1 MSIVGAMPESL
12 QPEREQLHRVLGSDV
27 LRNSDSLRH
36 LLVYLGEKSL
46 LTPAEDVK
54 EYTIGIEACGKPPSY
69 DPQKDASVRVQV
81 GRLRQKLQEYYQKD
95 GLEDSILLDLPKGR
109 FTVLFRARPAASV
122 EVNPIRE
129 RLSAAV
135 ASVRS
140 ASRLTLL
147 LVALLVLALT
157 WAGILSRR
165 LHEFDSQAEAIRE
178 YSSLWG
184 PFLSRS
190 VPTTA
195 VFGSPSF
202 FASGQYN
209 LFARLYRLTNP
220 DDPRSSPEFGIVDRK
235 IGPLIGP
242 RFDYASMGDA
252 IAVQRLTAF
261 FGSAGIQL
269 HALPA
274 HLAVWE
280 SVKDGNLIFIG
291 AWRMHPMLRRLPVTQ
306 DFELGA
312 DDQIHNR
319 NPQPGEQAI
328 YTTPS
333 HRDTMTYAVVGMFP
347 GLKAGNEVVVVTA
360 HSSPG
365 AAGAADFI
373 TSPGSVKIIAERVGL
388 RPGGPRTHFQVLLR
402 VYVDNDVPVKTEYV
416 THHLNHR

>member
-1 MSIVGAMPESL
+1 MSFEGAMSESL
-12 QPEREQLHRVLGSDV
+12 QPEREQLHRVLGSDAF
-27 LRNSDSLRH
+27 RHSDSLRH
-36 LLVYLGEKSL
+36 LLAYLGEKSL

-54 EYTIGIEACGKPPSY
+54 EYTIGVEACGKPPSY

-95 GLEDSILLDLPKGR
+95 GLEDPILLDLPKGR
-109 FTVLFRARPAASV
+109 FTVLFSARPAASV
-122 EVNPIRE
+122 PVNPIRK

-135 ASVRS
+135 AGLRS

-147 LVALLVLALT
+147 LVALLVLALA

-165 LHEFDSQAEAIRE
+165 LHQFDSQAETIRE

-202 FASGQYN
+202 FASSQYN
-209 LFARLYRLTNP
+209 LFARLYKLTNP
-220 DDPRSSPEFGIVDRK
+220 DDPRSSPEFGIVNQK

-269 HALPA
+269 RALPA
-274 HLAVWE
+274 HLAAWE

-306 DFELGA
+306 DFELGP

-319 NPQPGEQAI
+319 NPQPGEQAT

-333 HRDTMTYAVVGMFP
+333 HRETMTYAVVGMFP
-347 GLKAGNEVVVVTA
+347 GLKAGNEVVVVEA

-373 TSPGSVKIIAERVGL
+373 TSPSSVKLITERVGL

-402 VYVDNDVPVKTEYV
+402 VYVDNGVPVKTEYV
-416 THHLNHR
+416 THHLNRR